1 MILPNYDAPSLLIS
15 SIQKSELTFTA
26 PSNGYIMGSGYGENS
41 LNIKLLVK
49 SGTFVSSNTD
59 VVSPLGTQIVTQ
71 IGNLAIV
78 HLRLRLT
85 TTLNADAYLG
95 TVTPHPSAEVYNLLF
110 LNQQDN
116 TSSSIYID
124 TNGKVVLRAKAPAGF
139 YVLDTSYA
147 IL

>member
-1 MILPNYDAPSLLIS
+1 MHREVCAALVGELNEKLI
-15 SIQKSELTFTA
+15 
-26 PSNGYIMGSGYGENS
+26 
-41 LNIKLLVK
+41 VK

-59 VVSPLGTQIVTQ
+59 VVSPIGTQIVTQ

-110 LNQQDN
+110 LSQQDN